1 MSTESLNLSSP
12 PTASIPIINVR
23 TIAVG
28 IVLSGIGITY
38 LSQAFGWRQSALFG
52 VGLGAGLVLYHAAF
66 GFTSAWREILRTGR
80 SAGLRAQLLML
91 AVTTL
96 VFLPLLADGQLWGM
110 ELRGAVRPLGVSV
123 LAGAFLFGIG
133 MQIGGG
139 CASGTLFTVGGGS
152 VRMIVT
158 LLSFIVGSA
167 LGAFHLPAWDT
178 TPGAVSYTHLTLPT
192 ILLV

>member
-1 MSTESLNLSSP
+1 M
-12 PTASIPIINVR
+12 R

-110 ELRGAVRPLGVSV
+110 ELRGPNTRPRRGTSTVV
-123 LAGAFLFGIG
+123 VTPAGGAAHRSSGSHA
-133 MQIGGG
+133 GG
-139 CASGTLFTVGGGS
+139 
-152 VRMIVT
+152 RR
-158 LLSFIVGSA
+158 
-167 LGAFHLPAWDT
+167 P
-178 TPGAVSYTHLTLPT
+178 
-192 ILLV
+192 

>member
-12 PTASIPIINVR
+12 ATASIPAINVR

-28 IVLSGIGITY
+28 VVLSGIGITY
-38 LSQAFGWRQSALFG
+38 LAQAFGWRQSALFG

-139 CASGTLFTVGGGS
+139 CASGTRLRPWFGFD
-152 VRMIVT
+152 R
-158 LLSFIVGSA
+158 
-167 LGAFHLPAWDT
+167 
-178 TPGAVSYTHLTLPT
+178 
-192 ILLV
+192 